1 MSGVDRLWPR
11 ERYKDYYVLLSA
23 WLVANALPHLVVAL
37 AYRKIY
43 YQLSPPAMLAT
54 EASLN
59 LLNFFIPILV
69 VRFYFREPVAKSTRW
84 NWSGLK
90 VLGWGVVGFGS
101 SFGVSLLLNRLTGN
115 QTIQYAPVGSRSFS
129 QHEMQAMALMLLFLP
144 AAGEEMMF
152 RGMLQSYIT
161 RLSGRWAGICIA
173 AVLFAV
179 RHHPSDI
186 YFGLLNH
193 ASLGAWINRFV
204 GLYLVAFIFCFV
216 RDRARSTW
224 ASWISHML
232 LIGLIIVVGQ
242 LWKSFLPQ

>member
-1 MSGVDRLWPR
+1 MTVTSKFQA
-11 ERYKDYYVLLSA
+11 YSVLLSA
-23 WLVANALPHLVVAL
+23 WLIANALPHVVVAL

-54 EASLN
+54 EASLD
-59 LLNFFIPILV
+59 LLNFFIPVLA
-69 VRFYFREPVAKSTRW
+69 VRFCFKEPVFESTGW

-90 VLGWGVVGFGS
+90 VLGWGAMGFIS
-101 SFGVSLLLNRLTGN
+101 WFGVILLLNWLTGN
-115 QTIQYAPVGSRSFS
+115 QTIQYVPVGSRSFS
-129 QHEMQAMALMLLFLP
+129 RHELQAMALMLLFLP

-161 RLSGRWAGICIA
+161 RLDGRWVGICVA

-193 ASLGAWINRFV
+193 ASLAAWINRFV
-204 GLYLVAFIFCFV
+204 GLYLGGFIFCFI
-216 RDRARSTW
+216 RERARSTW
-224 ASWISHML
+224 ASWIAHMMM
-232 LIGLIIVVGQ
+232 IGLILVVSQ
-242 LWKSFLPQ
+242 LWKSFLPE